1 MGFYVVAHFDLPA
14 AVGHPLLTDASI
26 HHEDAGWT
34 DYGASCF
41 DKEKTIEAV
50 GLAG

>member
-1 MGFYVVAHFDLPA
+1 MFDLPG

-34 DYGASCF
+34 DDGASCF
-41 DKEKTIEAV
+41 GGEKTIETMS
-50 GLAG
+50 LAG